1 MLSPIHRQRCA
12 SIPEVIVS
20 PEPQSLAANTASLN
34 GTHSDEELWD
44 ELLQLVEEGR
54 VVPIVGRDLLSVQ
67 IDGEQVCL
75 YPWLSR
81 QLAEALGVTLADD
94 ATESSL
100 NAVASQ
106 YLAHGGEPEKIYNRV
121 HKLLRARAD
130 IPIPT
135 PLEKLA
141 SIQPFK
147 LFVSTTFDALLAQAI
162 NAVRFGGVEYTKVIA
177 YSPRDKRDLPG
188 DVENLEGPVVFQLLG
203 KVSPMQDYVVTEED
217 ALEFVYSLQTAGLP
231 VNLFSALDER
241 PLLIIGC
248 SFPGWLVRF
257 FIRAAR
263 RNRLLLAR
271 GKTDFVVDA
280 TGREEPSLLAF
291 LRNFK
296 TRTEFFQQ
304 SDPVTFV
311 NELHRRWQQRLAEQ
325 RTVQQVPVPFD
336 TPTMNP
342 GAVFLSYASDDHPA
356 AAAIRDALDAAG
368 IDVWFDRHRLM
379 AGELF
384 ENKIRRHIERCSLFI
399 PVLSKSC
406 VTPERRFF
414 RLEWDHA
421 QRVAITAPESSRFIV
436 PVVIDDLP
444 PDHEDIPARFRAVHW
459 ERLPGGQ
466 TTPAFVETV
475 KCLYR
480 EFQSRTVVRA

>member
-1 MLSPIHRQRCA
+1 MGFQS
-12 SIPEVIVS
+12 EVTVS
-20 PEPQSLAANTASLN
+20 PEPRPLPVSPPPPS
-34 GTHSDEELWD
+34 GTDADEELWD

-54 VVPIVGRDLLSVQ
+54 VVPIVGRDLLQVT
-67 IDGEQVCL
+67 IDGEQVFL
-75 YPWLSR
+75 DRWLAG
-81 QLAEALGVTLADD
+81 QLADALGVTPED
-94 ATESSL
+94 TTRTSL
-100 NAVASQ
+100 NTVASQ
-106 YLAHGGEPEKIYNRV
+106 YLAQGGEPEKIYNRV
-121 HKLLRARAD
+121 HKLLRSRTD
-130 IPIPT
+130 IPIPP

-141 SIQPFK
+141 GIGPFK
-147 LFVSTTFDALLAQAI
+147 LFVSTTFDALLPRAI
-162 NAVRFGGVEYTKVIA
+162 NAVRFDGVDYTKVIA
-177 YSPRDKRDLPG
+177 YSPRDKRDLPA
-188 DVENLEGPVVFQLLG
+188 DVEHLAGPVVFQLLG
-203 KVSPMQDYVVTEED
+203 RVSPMQDYVVTEED
-217 ALEFVYSLQTAGLP
+217 ALEFVYSLQAAGMP

-296 TRTEFFQQ
+296 TRTEFFHH

-311 NELHRRWQQRLAEQ
+311 DELHRRWQQRMAEG
-325 RTVQQVPVPFD
+325 RTARQVAVPFD
-336 TPTMNP
+336 VPTMNP

-356 AAAIRDALDAAG
+356 AAAIRDSLDAAG

-399 PVLSKSC
+399 PVLSRSC

-421 QRVAITAPESSRFIV
+421 QRVAITTPESSRFIV

-444 PDHEDIPARFRAVHW
+444 PDHEDIPARFRAAHW
-459 ERLPGGQ
+459 ERLPGGRA
-466 TTPAFVETV
+466 TPEFVDTV
-475 KCLYR
+475 KGLYR

>member
-1 MLSPIHRQRCA
+1 VP
-12 SIPEVIVS
+12 PD
-20 PEPQSLAANTASLN
+20 PQSLPASGAPSN
-34 GTHSDEELWD
+34 NNADDEELWD
-44 ELLQLVEEGR
+44 ELLQLIEEGR
-54 VVPIVGRDLLSVQ
+54 VVPIVGRDLLAVE
-67 IDGEQVCL
+67 IDGESVFV
-75 YPWLSR
+75 YHWLAR
-81 QLAEALGVTLADD
+81 QLADALGVTPEDD
-94 ATESSL
+94 VKLTSL

-106 YLAHGGEPEKIYNRV
+106 YIAKGGEPEKIYNRV
-121 HKLLRARAD
+121 HKLLRARPD
-130 IPIPT
+130 IPVPE
-135 PLEKLA
+135 PLKKLA
-141 SIQPFK
+141 SIHPFK
-147 LFVSTTFDALLAQAI
+147 LFVSTTFDSLLAQAI
-162 NAVRFGGVEYTKVIA
+162 NAVRFDGTEYTKVIA
-177 YSPRDKRDLPG
+177 YSPRDKRDLAG
-188 DVENLEGPVVFQLLG
+188 DVEHLEGPVVFQLLG

-217 ALEFVYSLQTAGLP
+217 ALEFVHSLQSPGLP
-231 VNLFSALDER
+231 VNLFSALDDR

-296 TRTEFFQQ
+296 TRTEFFHH
-304 SDPVTFV
+304 SDSVAFV
-311 NELHRRWQQRLAEQ
+311 DELHRRWEQRLAEQ
-325 RTVQQVPVPFD
+325 RKTHQVEIPFD
-336 TPTMNP
+336 APTMNP

-356 AAAIRDALDAAG
+356 AEAIRDALDAAG
-368 IDVWFDRHRLM
+368 IDVWFDRHRLV
-379 AGELF
+379 AGEVF
-384 ENKIRRHIERCSLFI
+384 ETKIRRHIERCSIFI
-399 PVLSKSC
+399 PVLSRNC

-444 PDHEDIPARFRAVHW
+444 PDHEDIPERFRAVHW
-459 ERLPGGQ
+459 ERLPNGRA
-466 TTPAFVETV
+466 TPEFVDTV
-475 KCLYR
+475 KRLYR